1 MTRLPIMLLLA
12 LVGSPT
18 HQSGVETSSSAPKL
32 SDAPFPAEALSEP
45 RIPPACPVANCL
57 IDPVSL
63 TRGVMASA
71 RAVGGVRAPARAISE
86 FLATEGQ
93 EAELVVV
100 TSDRKRTTVRA
111 WLNEEAVLLPSAMP
125 RSGTDEVRVPVT
137 LIEENVLEFRLSGRK
152 ETEVVFW
159 IESGDATPP
168 PPGNEGPTLEFRLS
182 NEAVDP
188 NATMNAVCSADHG
201 DGFEIAEW
209 ADVVAGMDP
218 SPIHEASTAWIQW
231 DGLGSFSPF
240 PFSPTYHYLV
250 SAVGNVS
257 PTYYYGTTGV
267 EPNRF
272 WLNGAFGMR
281 RILCKGPAS
290 P

>member
-1 MTRLPIMLLLA
+1 MTRLPIMLLVA
-12 LVGSPT
+12 LVGSST
-18 HQSGVETSSSAPKL
+18 HQIGLVTPPHSTRL
-32 SDAPFPAEALSEP
+32 SDAPFPAEALTEVRNS
-45 RIPPACPVANCL
+45 PACPVANCL